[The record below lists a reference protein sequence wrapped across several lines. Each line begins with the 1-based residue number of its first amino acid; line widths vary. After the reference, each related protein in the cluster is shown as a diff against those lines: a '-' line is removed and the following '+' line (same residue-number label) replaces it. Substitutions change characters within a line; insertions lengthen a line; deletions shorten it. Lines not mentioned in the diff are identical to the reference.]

1 MEMQTWR
8 GDLWTRTG
16 GGGEGRTNGERN
28 METHTLPCVK
38 QITSG
43 NVLHDSGNSNR
54 GSETQVRKGVRW
66 EEGSSGW
73 GHMHAC
79 G

>member
-1 MEMQTWR
+1 
-8 GDLWTRTG
+8 
-16 GGGEGRTNGERN
+16 

-73 GHMHAC
+73 GHTHAC